1 MDIKQLYYFKEIVD
15 QESISKA
22 ALILHIA
29 QPPLSQQLKRLEME
43 LGTTLI
49 HRYRQKWELTE
60 TGHILYQ
67 YAKKTL
73 LSMEDVKRQIEE
85 IEKGSAGTLRIG
97 VSSACL
103 NLLVDY
109 VSIYRKQFP
118 DVKISIEKGNSEE
131 LLKKLDHKEIELALL
146 LRMENSAHCDVLAL
160 KEQEYVVVS
169 PRSWGDVFSSEHVT
183 FQDLAEH
190 PFIMLAAME
199 GHSYYENIL
208 KAFQEV
214 QATPNIVM
222 ESKDLTTV
230 IAMVSKG
237 LGFSIIPRVAYAVP
251 MDQLKIYELMQFDSR
266 VEPVMIKT
274 KDERISKATS
284 QFWELVDS
292 VQKESNLYGTI
303 EDLDPYN

>member
-22 ALILHIA
+22 ALILHMA
-29 QPPLSQQLKRLEME
+29 QPPLSQQLKKLEIE

-60 TGHILYQ
+60 TGYILYQ
-67 YAKKTL
+67 YVEKLL
-73 LSMEDVKRQIEE
+73 LSMGDVKKQIEE
-85 IEKGSAGTLRIG
+85 IEKGSAGILRIG

-103 NLLVDY
+103 NLLVEY
-109 VSIYRKQFP
+109 ISIYRKQFP
-118 DVKISIEKGNSEE
+118 GVKISIDKGNSEE
-131 LLKKLDHKEIELALL
+131 LLKKLDHKEIEVALL
-146 LRMENSAHCDVLAL
+146 LRLEHSTHCDVLAL
-160 KEQEYVVVS
+160 KQQQYVVVS
-169 PRSWGDVFSSEHVT
+169 PRSWGDVFPSKHVT
-183 FQDLAEH
+183 FQDLATH

-208 KAFQEV
+208 KAFEE
-214 QATPNIVM
+214 AHTAPNIVM

-237 LGFSIIPRVAYAVP
+237 LGYSIIPRVAYAVP
-251 MDQLKIYELMQFDSR
+251 MDQLKIHELQQFDFR
-266 VEPVMIKT
+266 VEPVMIKI

-284 QFWELVDS
+284 QFWGLVDS
-292 VQKESNLYGTI
+292 VNTDSTPN
-303 EDLDPYN
+303 